1 MIAYY
6 EFTKDLNDFLQSDE
20 DINAV
25 KIGGIDEVDIKKQ
38 TIFPFANILITN
50 AEFIEGMVRFDV
62 EIAVMDVVD
71 IRKDNEDVLSG
82 DERWKGQDNTQDIL
96 NTMLSVI
103 ERLKKHISKGTL
115 ADESY
120 ELLSHGSEPF
130 EARFENLLAG
140 WNLTMVVD
148 VPNNV
153 QNC

>member
-6 EFTKDLNDFLQSDE
+6 EFTKDLRDFLQADA
-20 DINAV
+20 DINSV
-25 KIGGIDEVDIKKQ
+25 KIGDIDEVDIKKQ

-62 EIAVMDVVD
+62 EVAVMDVVD
-71 IRKDNEDVLSG
+71 IRKDNEDVLPA
-82 DERWKGQDNTQDIL
+82 DERWKGQDNKQDVL

-115 ADESY
+115 QGEGY
-120 ELLSHGSEPF
+120 ELQSHGATPF
-130 EARFENLLAG
+130 EARFENLLTG
-140 WNLTMVVD
+140 WNATMVVD
-148 VPNNV
+148 IPNNV